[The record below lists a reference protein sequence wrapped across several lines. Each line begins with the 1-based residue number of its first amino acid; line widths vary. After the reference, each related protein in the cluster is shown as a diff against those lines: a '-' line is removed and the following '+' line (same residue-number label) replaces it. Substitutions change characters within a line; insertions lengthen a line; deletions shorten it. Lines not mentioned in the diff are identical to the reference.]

1 MLNELV
7 LLPKIK
13 PCRYGDL
20 NMSYD
25 AIDTIQED
33 MVTLYDRNFSN
44 YKMVALHLWQERERK
59 FVIKGNAKYD

>member
-13 PCRYGDL
+13 PCRYGEL
-20 NMSYD
+20 NMAYD

>member
-1 MLNELV
+1 MA
-7 LLPKIK
+7 
-13 PCRYGDL
+13 
-20 NMSYD
+20 YD